1 MNRPR
6 IDRYRVAR
14 YLYLAF
20 ISALILIPMLWVVST
35 QWQIFWRVYFPLGTP
50 GMVVLGILA
59 FNYHWNEFFRPLI
72 FLSTDVNFTV
82 PLGIVALRDYKMTG
96 SISVVLAGIILS
108 IIPALIIYLLGQK
121 HLIEGI
127 PTGSLKG

>member
-35 QWQIFWRVYFPLGTP
+35 SLRLPIESYAVPPKWLPTDFRWE
-50 GMVVLGILA
+50 
-59 FNYHWNEFFRPLI
+59 NY
-72 FLSTDVNFTV
+72 
-82 PLGIVALRDYKMTG
+82 
-96 SISVVLAGIILS
+96 
-108 IIPALIIYLLGQK
+108 
-121 HLIEGI
+121 
-127 PTGSLKG
+127 